1 MEISPAT
8 AAGGRPIIAH
18 PHAFV
23 KGFLKNKIKKI
34 AFLQSDLV
42 SFSNGN
48 FYHFWFFI
56 TDKSVILDKNSNSLL
71 FP

>member
-1 MEISPAT
+1 MEISRAT
-8 AAGGRPIIAH
+8 AAGARPIVSH
-18 PHAFV
+18 LKPFV

-48 FYHFWFFI
+48 FYHFWLFI
-56 TDKSVILDKNSNSLL
+56 TDKSVIMDKNSNSLF